1 MRSRFRHE
9 GRTPHAPFPSDV
21 VSYLVDTNVFSE
33 LVKTKPNDSVV
44 KWLRDHEPELYISTV
59 TIGEIRRGIEGLSVG
74 KRKAGL
80 QTWLTGLCARMEGR
94 ILSFN
99 TSTAHV
105 WGQLVA
111 RCDKGGIT
119 LPTAD
124 SQLAATARR
133 HGLTMV
139 TRNVADFKYAGVK
152 LLNPFQA
159 SL

>member
-1 MRSRFRHE
+1 M
-9 GRTPHAPFPSDV
+9 
-21 VSYLVDTNVFSE
+21 SYLVDTNVFRE
-33 LVKTKPNDSVV
+33 LVKTKPNDLVV

-59 TIGEIRRGIEGLSVG
+59 TIGEIRRGIERLPTS

-80 QTWLTGLCARMEGR
+80 QSWLTGLCNRMEGR

-99 TSTAHV
+99 TSVAHV
-105 WGQLVA
+105 WGQMVA

-119 LPTAD
+119 IPSAD
-124 SQLAATARR
+124 SQLAATAHR

-139 TRNVADFKYAGVK
+139 TRNVTDFKNAEVK
-152 LLNPFQA
+152 IVNPL